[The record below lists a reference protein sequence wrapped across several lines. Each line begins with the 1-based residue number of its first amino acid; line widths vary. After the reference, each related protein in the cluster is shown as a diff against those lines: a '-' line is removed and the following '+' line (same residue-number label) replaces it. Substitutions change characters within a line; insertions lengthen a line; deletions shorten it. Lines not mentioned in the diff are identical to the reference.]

1 MEKAQRFAILRGL
14 RNTRHLRPGV
24 VKQLV
29 SRYSKMVKPLTETNS
44 FAMNVFRGKLN
55 VNEVLP
61 FPKALTSE
69 RLQNLQDI
77 VTPLEKFI
85 ETEVDAVKHDAEGKF
100 DEKLSRVLSDM
111 GAYGLQA
118 PEEYQG
124 LGLGNSE
131 YARLVNIIGQSDLAL
146 GIHLGAHQS
155 IGYKGIV
162 LYGTESQK
170 AKYLPDLTTGKTI
183 AAYCLTEPG
192 SGSDAASVQT
202 TAKLSP
208 DGKHYILNGTKIWIS
223 NGGLAKIFTVFAKTP
238 VTDEDGKTTDKVTAF
253 IVERDFGGV
262 THSQPEEKM
271 GIHASN
277 TTALYFDDCKV
288 PVENVLGQ
296 VGDGFKIAVNILN
309 QGRFGMAAALSG
321 TMRAAIQKTAQ
332 YVVQRKQ
339 FGRALN
345 EFQNV
350 QEKLANMTMRQYV
363 AESMAFMIAGTM
375 DLGAQDFQVEAAI
388 SKVYSSEAAWYCVD
402 EAIQLHGGTGYMKHA
417 NLERV
422 LRDLRV
428 FRIFEG
434 ANDVLRLFIA
444 LTGLRYAGK
453 HLAAA
458 RKSPVGI
465 VRLGTQRL
473 KQNFG
478 FGAGHTLSNL
488 VPASLISVGEE
499 LGDAIDLF
507 GEECMLLLRKHG
519 KDVIEEQ
526 FRLIRLADA
535 IVEVYAMMCAVS
547 RAAMAIQEHSQF
559 AEHEVHLTNVVCQNG
574 IKKIHECFSE
584 LDASYDKRLYN
595 SFKSISFDV
604 CNHGG
609 VPYHTPLGI

>member
-1 MEKAQRFAILRGL
+1 
-14 RNTRHLRPGV
+14 
-24 VKQLV
+24 
-29 SRYSKMVKPLTETNS
+29 
-44 FAMNVFRGKLN
+44 
-55 VNEVLP
+55 
-61 FPKALTSE
+61 
-69 RLQNLQDI
+69 
-77 VTPLEKFI
+77 
-85 ETEVDAVKHDAEGKF
+85 
-100 DEKLSRVLSDM
+100 
-111 GAYGLQA
+111 
-118 PEEYQG
+118 
-124 LGLGNSE
+124 
-131 YARLVNIIGQSDLAL
+131 
-146 GIHLGAHQS
+146 
-155 IGYKGIV
+155 
-162 LYGTESQK
+162 
-170 AKYLPDLTTGKTI
+170 
-183 AAYCLTEPG
+183 
-192 SGSDAASVQT
+192 
-202 TAKLSP
+202 
-208 DGKHYILNGTKIWIS
+208 
-223 NGGLAKIFTVFAKTP
+223 TP

-253 IVERDFGGV
+253 IVERGFGGV

-288 PVENVLGQ
+288 PVENMLGQ

-339 FGRALN
+339 FGRTLN

-363 AESMAFMIAGTM
+363 AESMAFMIAGSM

-473 KQNFG
+473 KHNFG
-478 FGAGHTLSNL
+478 FGSGHTLSNL
-488 VPASLISVGEE
+488 VPASLISVGEH
-499 LGDAIDLF
+499 LGDSIDLF
-507 GEECMLLLRKHG
+507 GEECMILLRRYG
-519 KDVIEEQ
+519 KDVVEEQ

-535 IVEVYAMMCAVS
+535 IVEIYAMMCALS
-547 RAAMAIQEHSQF
+547 RATMAVKEHSQF
-559 AEHEVHLTNVVCQNG
+559 AEHEVHLTNAICQNV
-574 IKKIHECFSE
+574 S
-584 LDASYDKRLYN
+584 SYCPSCHPRLLL
-595 SFKSISFDV
+595 ISSPKHFVDPS
-604 CNHGG
+604 GQFF
-609 VPYHTPLGI
+609 PSSQTR

>member
-1 MEKAQRFAILRGL
+1 MDKAQRFTIWCGL
-14 RNTRHLRPGV
+14 RNTRLLQPV
-24 VKQLV
+24 VTKQV
-29 SRYSKMVKPLTETNS
+29 ISRYSKMVKPLPETNS

-61 FPKALTSE
+61 FPKALTAE
-69 RLQNLQDI
+69 KLQNLQDI

-85 ETEVDAVKHDAEGKF
+85 EAEVDAVKHDAEGKF
-100 DEKLSRVLSDM
+100 DEKLSRALAET

-118 PEEYQG
+118 PEEYHG

-131 YARLVNIIGQSDLAL
+131 YARLVNIIGQNDLAL

-162 LYGTESQK
+162 LYGTEAQK

-238 VTDEDGKTTDKVTAF
+238 VTDQNGKTTDKVTAF
-253 IVERDFGGV
+253 IVEREFGGV

-339 FGRALN
+339 FGRTLN

-363 AESMAFMIAGTM
+363 AESMAFMIAGMM

-465 VRLGTQRL
+465 VRLGTQKL
-473 KQNFG
+473 KHNFG
-478 FGAGHTLSNL
+478 FGSGHTLSNL
-488 VPASLISVGEE
+488 VPASLINVSEQ
-499 LGDAIDLF
+499 LGDLIDLF
-507 GEECMLLLRKHG
+507 GEECMLLLRRYG

-535 IVEVYAMMCAVS
+535 IVEIYAMMCAVS
-547 RAAMAIQEHSQF
+547 RAAMAIKEHSQF
-559 AEHEVHLTNVVCQNG
+559 AEHDVHLTNAVCQNG
-574 IKKIHECFSE
+574 LKKVYQCFSE
-584 LDASYDKRLYN
+584 LDVSYDKRLYN

>member
-1 MEKAQRFAILRGL
+1 MSRKFANIVICLYSRASGHVGVYGELSKSLRTQSGVLPGCPLSPFLFNFVLDEIMRRTLEGLQNPGVQTSCDEDLVDLDFAGDIVLVFEEEKAQ
-14 RNTRHLRPGV
+14 
-24 VKQLV
+24 
-29 SRYSKMVKPLTETNS
+29 
-44 FAMNVFRGKLN
+44 
-55 VNEVLP
+55 
-61 FPKALTSE
+61 
-69 RLQNLQDI
+69 
-77 VTPLEKFI
+77 
-85 ETEVDAVKHDAEGKF
+85 
-100 DEKLSRVLSDM
+100 
-111 GAYGLQA
+111 
-118 PEEYQG
+118 
-124 LGLGNSE
+124 
-131 YARLVNIIGQSDLAL
+131 
-146 GIHLGAHQS
+146 
-155 IGYKGIV
+155 
-162 LYGTESQK
+162 
-170 AKYLPDLTTGKTI
+170 
-183 AAYCLTEPG
+183 
-192 SGSDAASVQT
+192 
-202 TAKLSP
+202 
-208 DGKHYILNGTKIWIS
+208 
-223 NGGLAKIFTVFAKTP
+223 TP

-535 IVEVYAMMCAVS
+535 IVEIYAMMCAVS

-559 AEHEVHLTNVVCQNG
+559 AEHEVHLTNVVCQNVRFYCPT
-574 IKKIHECFSE
+574 H
-584 LDASYDKRLYN
+584 LKRL
-595 SFKSISFDV
+595 FIDPPCHLRWLLLLLLISSWKHFVDPSAAALFLPLV
-604 CNHGG
+604 HLQYGRSSSG
-609 VPYHTPLGI
+609 VLCLLP